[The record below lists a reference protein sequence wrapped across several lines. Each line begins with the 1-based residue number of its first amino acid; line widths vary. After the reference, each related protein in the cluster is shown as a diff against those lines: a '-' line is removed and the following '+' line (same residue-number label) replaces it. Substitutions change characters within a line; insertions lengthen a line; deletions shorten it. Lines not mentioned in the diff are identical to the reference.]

1 MTDTVSENAR
11 SYKKPTP
18 QPEPCTRFMS
28 IRDGAAYLGLSASNL
43 WSIVGRGEVAVIKVG
58 GRTVLDRFDLDAF
71 MLARKTKAA

>member
-28 IRDGAAYLGLSASNL
+28 IRDGAAYLGLRAS
-43 WSIVGRGEVAVIKVG
+43 VAQLESKGIPKSVN
-58 GRTVLDRFDLDAF
+58 R
-71 MLARKTKAA
+71 